1 MIIARRGTFSDRWLA
16 MTDVSNT
23 QLVVA
28 SGTFKGSVRPDT
40 ERRVK
45 SYFAN
50 FYSRRTSMDVLAF
63 LKALPAE
70 LRDELSQQIHWI
82 DGWVAGHEVFGLL
95 HKVPF
100 FAGLSNTAC
109 IGNYTSILLLRL

>member
-1 MIIARRGTFSDRWLA
+1 